1 MRNECRRDRGFRE
14 GRGRKDLRGL
24 RHGCEGRRCGDIWK
38 PQQGLEKDGSDLDV
52 VLEYK
57 GEEPEDAIFGILNEE
72 KLVLGDV
79 KVDINPITS
88 WKSGTL
94 ENYMPQAEEHLKQVI
109 KAEQDYKPLAKVE
122 ELEEENYNQ
131 IDNHL
136 SNTKLRAEA
145 IREQKQEA
153 EERKRR
159 TSSRSRPSLLAR
171 MREKQSI
178 LEAKKQENKITER
191 FPKEERI
198 M

>member
-1 MRNECRRDRGFRE
+1 M
-14 GRGRKDLRGL
+14 
-24 RHGCEGRRCGDIWK
+24 
-38 PQQGLEKDGSDLDV
+38 
-52 VLEYK
+52 EYK